1 VFAIAR
7 RRGIRPIT
15 IGRQLVATMDDL
27 ALSNNGQVPSTYK
40 ILVSPSNL
48 ELLNPT
54 LKPLAHELR
63 QAVAHHATYEGYS
76 LAGEA
81 VITFDHDEN
90 LGPLECVV
98 QPSHV
103 SSVSSTPTESITPTE
118 PVVSEPETHEIHAL
132 VLDNG
137 TRFELTDKK
146 YSIGR
151 QTTCDIVIADHNVSR
166 VHAEL
171 TTVGG
176 TWRIDDRGSTNGTR
190 VNGVIIAE
198 PTPLATGDVIAF
210 GAVNIHFE

>member
-15 IGRQLVATMDDL
+15 IGRQLVATMDDI

-63 QAVAHHATYEGYS
+63 QAVTHHAKYEGYS
-76 LAGEA
+76 LAGES
-81 VITFDHDEN
+81 VITFEHDEN
-90 LGPLECVV
+90 LGPVECVIK
-98 QPSHV
+98 PSKV
-103 SSVSSTPTESITPTE
+103 SSVRAA
-118 PVVSEPETHEIHAL
+118 PVETIEPEPATRVIHAL

-137 TRFELTDKK
+137 TRFDLTNDK

-166 VHAEL
+166 VHAEMKF
-171 TTVGG
+171 VQGS
-176 TWRIDDRGSTNGTR
+176 WRIDDRGSTNGTR
-190 VNGVIIAE
+190 VNGTVIVE
-198 PTPLATGDVIAF
+198 PNPLVSGDVIAF

>member
-1 VFAIAR
+1 MFAIAR

-15 IGRQLVATMDDL
+15 IGRQLVATMDDI

-48 ELLNPT
+48 ELLSPT

-63 QAVAHHATYEGYS
+63 QAIAHHATYEGYS

-81 VITFDHDEN
+81 VITFEHDEN
-90 LGPLECVV
+90 LGSGECVI
-98 QPSHV
+98 QPSKV
-103 SSVSSTPTESITPTE
+103 SSVRAATTNPIEDKATERQ
-118 PVVSEPETHEIHAL
+118 IHTL

-137 TRFELTDKK
+137 TRFELANDK

-151 QTTCDIVIADHNVSR
+151 QTTCDVVIADHNVSR

-171 TTVGG
+171 KIVQGS
-176 TWRIDDRGSTNGTR
+176 WQIDDRGSTNGTR
-190 VNGVIIAE
+190 VNGTVIAE
-198 PTPLATGDVIAF
+198 PTPLASGDVIAF

>member
-1 VFAIAR
+1 MFAIAR

-15 IGRQLVATMDDL
+15 IGRQLVATMDDI

-48 ELLNPT
+48 ELLSPT

-63 QAVAHHATYEGYS
+63 QAIAHHATYEGYS

-81 VITFDHDEN
+81 VVTFEHDEN
-90 LGPLECVV
+90 LGPVECVI
-98 QPSHV
+98 QPSKV
-103 SSVSSTPTESITPTE
+103 SSVRAATTDPIADKPTARQ
-118 PVVSEPETHEIHAL
+118 IHTL

-137 TRFELTDKK
+137 TRFELANDK

-171 TTVGG
+171 KIVQGS
-176 TWRIDDRGSTNGTR
+176 WQIDDRGSTNGTR
-190 VNGVIIAE
+190 VNGTVIVE
-198 PTPLATGDVIAF
+198 PTPLASGDVIAF

>member
-1 VFAIAR
+1 MFAIAR

-15 IGRQLVATMDDL
+15 IGRQLVATMDDI

-48 ELLNPT
+48 ELLTPT

-81 VITFDHDEN
+81 VITFEHDEN
-90 LGPLECVV
+90 LGPNECVIR
-98 QPSHV
+98 PSQV
-103 SSVSSTPTESITPTE
+103 SSVRTTPVEPIATEQAPR
-118 PVVSEPETHEIHAL
+118 EIHAL
-132 VLDNG
+132 VLVDG
-137 TRFELTDKK
+137 TRFELVNDK

-166 VHAEL
+166 VHAEIK
-171 TTVGG
+171 VVQGS
-176 TWRIDDRGSTNGTR
+176 WRIDDRGSTNGTR
-190 VNGVIIAE
+190 VNGAVIVE
-198 PTPLATGDVIAF
+198 PTPLASGDVIAF
-210 GAVNIHFE
+210 GAVNINFE

>member
-15 IGRQLVATMDDL
+15 IGRQLVATMDDI
-27 ALSNNGQVPSTYK
+27 ALSNNGSVPSTYK
-40 ILVSPSNL
+40 VLVSPSNL

-63 QAVAHHATYEGYS
+63 QAIAHHATYEGYS

-81 VITFDHDEN
+81 VVSFEHDES
-90 LGPLECVV
+90 LGPLECLIR
-98 QPSHV
+98 PSKV
-103 SSVSSTPTESITPTE
+103 SSVRSVTVDPIGAELAPRE
-118 PVVSEPETHEIHAL
+118 MHVL
-132 VLDNG
+132 VLNDD
-137 TRFELTDKK
+137 TRVELTSDR
-146 YSIGR
+146 YLIGR

-166 VHAEL
+166 VHAEIQI
-171 TTVGG
+171 VQG

-190 VNGVIIAE
+190 VNGTTIVE
-198 PTPLATGDVIAF
+198 PTPLASGDVIAF

>member
-1 VFAIAR
+1 MFAIAR

-15 IGRQLVATMDDL
+15 IGRQLVATMDDI

-63 QAVAHHATYEGYS
+63 QAVTHHAKYEGYS
-76 LAGEA
+76 LAGES
-81 VITFDHDEN
+81 VITFEHDEN
-90 LGPLECVV
+90 LGPVECVIK
-98 QPSHV
+98 PSKV
-103 SSVSSTPTESITPTE
+103 SSVRAA
-118 PVVSEPETHEIHAL
+118 PVETIEPEPATRVIHAL

-137 TRFELTDKK
+137 TRFDLTNDK

-166 VHAEL
+166 VHAEMKF
-171 TTVGG
+171 VQGS
-176 TWRIDDRGSTNGTR
+176 WRIDDRGSTNGTR
-190 VNGVIIAE
+190 VNGTVIVE
-198 PTPLATGDVIAF
+198 PNPLVSGDVIAF

>member
-1 VFAIAR
+1 MFAIAR

-15 IGRQLVATMDDL
+15 IGRQLVATMDDI

-48 ELLNPT
+48 ELLSPT

-63 QAVAHHATYEGYS
+63 QAIAHHATYEGYS

-81 VITFDHDEN
+81 VVTFEHDEN
-90 LGPLECVV
+90 LGPVECVI
-98 QPSHV
+98 QPSKV
-103 SSVSSTPTESITPTE
+103 SSVRAV
-118 PVVSEPETHEIHAL
+118 PVETSEPEPATREIHAL

-137 TRFELTDKK
+137 TRFELANDK

-166 VHAEL
+166 VHAEIK
-171 TTVGG
+171 VVQGS
-176 TWRIDDRGSTNGTR
+176 WKIDDRGSTNGTR
-190 VNGVIIAE
+190 VNGTVIVE
-198 PTPLATGDVIAF
+198 PTPLASGDVIAF

>member
-1 VFAIAR
+1 MFAIAR

-15 IGRQLVATMDDL
+15 IGRQLVATMDDI
-27 ALSNNGQVPSTYK
+27 ALRNNGQVPSTYK

-63 QAVAHHATYEGYS
+63 QAVTHHAKYEGYS
-76 LAGEA
+76 LAGES
-81 VITFDHDEN
+81 VITFEHDEN
-90 LGPLECVV
+90 LGPVECVIK
-98 QPSHV
+98 PSKV
-103 SSVSSTPTESITPTE
+103 SSVRAA
-118 PVVSEPETHEIHAL
+118 PVETIEPEPATRVIHAL

-137 TRFELTDKK
+137 TRFDLTNDK

-166 VHAEL
+166 VHAEMKF
-171 TTVGG
+171 VQGS
-176 TWRIDDRGSTNGTR
+176 WRIDDRGSTNGTR
-190 VNGVIIAE
+190 VNGTVIVE
-198 PTPLATGDVIAF
+198 PNPLVSGDVIAF

>member
-1 VFAIAR
+1 MFAIAR

-15 IGRQLVATMDDL
+15 IGRQLVATMDDI

-54 LKPLAHELR
+54 LKTLAHELR
-63 QAVAHHATYEGYS
+63 QAIAHHATYEGYS

-81 VITFDHDEN
+81 VVTFEHDEN
-90 LGPLECVV
+90 LGPLECVI
-98 QPSHV
+98 QPSKV
-103 SSVSSTPTESITPTE
+103 SSVRSA
-118 PVVSEPETHEIHAL
+118 PVDTIEPEPATREIHAL

-137 TRFELTDKK
+137 TRFELANDK

-166 VHAEL
+166 VHAEIR
-171 TTVGG
+171 VVHG
-176 TWRIDDRGSTNGTR
+176 TWQIDDRGSTNGTR
-190 VNGVIIAE
+190 VNGTVIVE
-198 PTPLATGDVIAF
+198 PTPLAAGDVIAF
-210 GAVNIHFE
+210 GAVNIRFE